1 MTMLLQWRQPPP
13 TILARWRGPDG
24 TLAPTVAASSIGSVP
39 TIIGPPGVQGPT
51 GPTGPVADI
60 IDGGTFN

>member
-13 TILARWRGPDG
+13 TVVARWRGPDG
-24 TLAPTVAASSIGSVP
+24 MLAPAVSPSSIGSVP
-39 TIIGPPGVQGPT
+39 TIIGPPGPT
-51 GPTGPVADI
+51 EPTGPVADI